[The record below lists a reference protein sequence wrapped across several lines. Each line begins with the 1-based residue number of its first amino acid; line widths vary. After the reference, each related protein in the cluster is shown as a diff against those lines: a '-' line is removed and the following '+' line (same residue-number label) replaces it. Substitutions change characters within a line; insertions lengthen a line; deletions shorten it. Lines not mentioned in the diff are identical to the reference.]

1 VSSVIVEP
9 FRFEVVDLTSISAVS
24 VESIILGEKY
34 ARRIPESDFVHSLG
48 DDPDSL
54 PLAGLV
60 GAQESAAVD
69 EGVVVCVAVAFIEV
83 TPIAG
88 DVPGQELTCVLTGFS
103 KGFKG
108 SRRGDD
114 PAKAELLGLVKTH
127 FVS

>member
-1 VSSVIVEP
+1 VISHPSYWCHNETGGAGVEG
-9 FRFEVVDLTSISAVS
+9 
-24 VESIILGEKY
+24 SIILGEKY

-54 PLAGLV
+54 PFAGLV

-69 EGVVVCVAVAFIEV
+69 EGVVVSVAVVFIEV

-88 DVPGQELTCVLTGFS
+88 DVAGQELTCLLTRIP

-108 SRRGDD
+108 TRRGDNSSE
-114 PAKAELLGLVKTH
+114 AKLLGLIVTH
-127 FVS
+127 VIAPD